1 MLHPLLTVVV
11 SCLLHIN
18 QLHSAAAIVSCYHR
32 GAICHVADAK
42 SVPCFPKSWLQI
54 SVRIQHYRAVC
65 MCVSAPSARTGKL
78 AGACCFLL
86 VPTIASLQYCI
97 IFPVNFCLPNLARP
111 SSWLTPEVGMF
122 MWMWSLHM
130 TITTLQHM
138 TVVFMLLSAVSA
150 THYSCFHVVCS
161 ICNRSKLSA

>member
-11 SCLLHIN
+11 SCLLRMN
-18 QLHSAAAIVSCYHR
+18 QLHSAAAMVSCYHR
-32 GAICHVADAK
+32 GPICHVADAK
-42 SVPCFPKSWLQI
+42 SVPFFPKSWSQV
-54 SVRIQHYRAVC
+54 SVRIQDYRAVC

-97 IFPVNFCLPNLARP
+97 TVPVDFWLHNLARP

-122 MWMWSLHM
+122 M
-130 TITTLQHM
+130 
-138 TVVFMLLSAVSA
+138 
-150 THYSCFHVVCS
+150 
-161 ICNRSKLSA
+161 